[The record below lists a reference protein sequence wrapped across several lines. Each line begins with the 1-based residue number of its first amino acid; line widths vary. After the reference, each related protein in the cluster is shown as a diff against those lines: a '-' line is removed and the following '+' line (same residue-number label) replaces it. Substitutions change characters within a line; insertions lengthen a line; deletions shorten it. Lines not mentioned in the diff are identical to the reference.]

1 MSVRSAIIEEL
12 SLMCPRCRL
21 TTANIRD
28 DEFSC
33 RGGLTN
39 QIVYRAMIIGTTTSS
54 PTDLV
59 SLIQSWVRGGAASIR
74 VPSSTRL
81 YIDPDCDAILDT
93 LWDPDCPLSS
103 TTTPPPTTDISTT
116 TASISTTEPDTTTAA
131 PGTTTENSEM
141 ESGSVGGAEASVIRP
156 GVIGGVVLAVVIVV
170 LVAVFLVVLIVTI
183 VKWKTSLR
191 EKR

>member
-1 MSVRSAIIEEL
+1 
-12 SLMCPRCRL
+12 MCPRCRL

-59 SLIQSWVRGGAASIR
+59 SLIQLWVRGGAASIR
-74 VPSSTRL
+74 VSSSTRL

-93 LWDPDCPLSS
+93 LRDPDCPLSS
-103 TTTPPPTTDISTT
+103 SATTTPPPTTTDISTT
-116 TASISTTEPDTTTAA
+116 TASISTTESDTTTAA
-131 PGTTTENSEM
+131 SGRTTESSET
-141 ESGSVGGAEASVIRP
+141 ESGSVGGAEASVVRP

-170 LVAVFLVVLIVTI
+170 LIVVFLVVLIVTI

-191 EKR
+191 DKR

>member
-1 MSVRSAIIEEL
+1 
-12 SLMCPRCRL
+12 MCPRCRL
-21 TTANIRD
+21 TMANIRD

-33 RGGLTN
+33 RGGLTD

-54 PTDLV
+54 PTNLV

-74 VPSSTRL
+74 ISSSTRL

-103 TTTPPPTTDISTT
+103 ITTTTLPPTTSDTSTT
-116 TASISTTEPDTTTAA
+116 TASISTTEPETTTATS
-131 PGTTTENSEM
+131 GTTTESPET
-141 ESGSVGGAEASVIRP
+141 ESGSVGGAEASAVVRP

-170 LVAVFLVVLIVTI
+170 LIVVFLVVLIVTI

-191 EKR
+191 DKR

>member
-1 MSVRSAIIEEL
+1 
-12 SLMCPRCRL
+12 MCPRCRL

-33 RGGLTN
+33 RGGLID

-74 VPSSTRL
+74 VSSSTRL
-81 YIDPDCDAILDT
+81 YIDPDCNTILDT

-103 TTTPPPTTDISTT
+103 STATTTLPPTTTDISTS

-131 PGTTTENSEM
+131 SGTTTENV
-141 ESGSVGGAEASVIRP
+141 SVGGAEASVVRP

-170 LVAVFLVVLIVTI
+170 LIVVFLVVLIVTI

-191 EKR
+191 DKR

>member
-1 MSVRSAIIEEL
+1 
-12 SLMCPRCRL
+12 MCPRCRL

-33 RGGLTN
+33 RGGLTY

-59 SLIQSWVRGGAASIR
+59 SLIQLWVRGGAASIR
-74 VPSSTRL
+74 SPSSTRL
-81 YIDPDCDAILDT
+81 YIDPDCNAILDT

-103 TTTPPPTTDISTT
+103 SATTTLPPTTTDISIS

-131 PGTTTENSEM
+131 SGTTTENV
-141 ESGSVGGAEASVIRP
+141 SVGGAAGSAVVRP

-170 LVAVFLVVLIVTI
+170 LIVVFLVVLIVTI

-191 EKR
+191 DKR

>member
-1 MSVRSAIIEEL
+1 
-12 SLMCPRCRL
+12 MCPRCRL

-59 SLIQSWVRGGAASIR
+59 SLIQLWVRGGAASIR
-74 VPSSTRL
+74 GPSSTRL

-103 TTTPPPTTDISTT
+103 SATTTPPPTTSDISTT
-116 TASISTTEPDTTTAA
+116 TASISTTEPETTTAA
-131 PGTTTENSEM
+131 PGTTM
-141 ESGSVGGAEASVIRP
+141 KSGSVGGAEASVVRP

-170 LVAVFLVVLIVTI
+170 LIVVFLVVLIVTI

-191 EKR
+191 DKR